1 MRRSE
6 AQTNV
11 TFTSKKKC
19 LFFMYGG
26 GAQSKWGF
34 DFDKSYTSF

>member
-11 TFTSKKKC
+11 TFTSKKMF
-19 LFFMYGG
+19 FFMYGG